1 VASLLLVLRL
11 PVLGRGVTM
20 LLMDRM
26 INTTFFEPQG
36 GGDPVLWQH
45 LF

>member
-1 VASLLLVLRL
+1 MLVARLLLVLSL

-26 INTTFFEPQG
+26 VNTTFFEPQG
-36 GGDPVLWQH
+36 GGDPVL
-45 LF
+45 